1 MGYNCGAKNNIF
13 CERTRFMNEKPFTIG
28 VLTSG
33 GDAPGMNAVI
43 RAVVRTAMANQA
55 QVMGIVNGFEG
66 LLNGEFRPMGARDV
80 GGILQRGGTI
90 LQTRRSQR
98 FQDPKGQREAIR
110 RMNEAGIDSLIV
122 IGGDGS
128 LRGAHALAKQGVR
141 VIGIPGSIDNDIY
154 GTDMAVGVDTALNT
168 IMEAVDK
175 LRDTAS
181 SHSRAFLIETM
192 GRNSGYL
199 AVMAGIVCGAEM
211 VLIPEVSY
219 TVEEVAHA
227 MEDAYMR
234 GKTHAIVLV
243 AEGASIHT
251 TDLAR
256 IIDEM
261 DVGFKTRVTIL
272 GHIQRG
278 GRPTSFDRLLAS
290 RMGVKA
296 VELLFEGKTDAMVG
310 LTGMGVIEVPLDE
323 VITHD
328 RHATPSYY
336 EMARMLSR

>member
-1 MGYNCGAKNNIF
+1 MDV
-13 CERTRFMNEKPFTIG
+13 KPYTIG

-33 GDAPGMNAVI
+33 GDAPGMNAAI
-43 RAVVRTAMANQA
+43 RAVVRTAMANN
-55 QVMGIVNGFEG
+55 VKVLGVLNGYEG

-90 LQTRRSQR
+90 LQTRRSER
-98 FQDPKGQREAIR
+98 FKESKGQREAIR
-110 RMNEAGIDSLIV
+110 RMNEAQMDALVV

-128 LRGAHALAKQGVR
+128 LNGAHALAKQGIK
-141 VIGIPGSIDNDIY
+141 VIGVPASIDNDIW
-154 GTDMAVGVDTALNT
+154 GSDMAIGVDTALNT

-181 SHSRAFLIETM
+181 SHSRAFVVETM

-199 AVMAGIVCGAEM
+199 AVMAAIVCGAEI
-211 VLIPEVSY
+211 VLMPEVQS
-219 TVEEVAHA
+219 TVDEIAASVEES
-227 MEDAYMR
+227 YRR
-234 GKTHAIVLV
+234 GKTHAIIMV
-243 AEGASIHT
+243 AEGANIRA

-278 GRPTSFDRLLAS
+278 GHPTGFDRLLAA
-290 RMGVKA
+290 RMGTKA
-296 VELLFEGKTDAMVG
+296 VELLLEGQTDVMVG
-310 LTGMGVIEVPLDE
+310 LKGMGLAPIPLDE
-323 VITHD
+323 VTS
-328 RHATPSYY
+328 HAGPSALTYY
-336 EMARMLSR
+336 EMAKMLAR